1 MMKEVGRYRIDKFL
15 GSGGM
20 GKVYR
25 AFDPVIGRHVAIKT
39 ISLRRYGDA
48 DERQNLLERLRREAR
63 SAGKLSHTGIVTIHD
78 FIEQGD
84 LACLVMEFIDGISL
98 KEMLKS
104 QPALEGRAALSILRQ
119 TASALDYAHTGGIV
133 HRDIKPGNLIV
144 QKDGAA
150 KILDFGVAKLS
161 SAHSLTETGFSIG
174 TPEYMSPE
182 QYQGGTLDGRADQFS
197 LGVITYEMLTGVRPF
212 AADTPLRVMYRVM
225 GEEPALA
232 HELNPSLGAEAA
244 QVLRQALSK
253 DPEARF
259 DTCQEFTQALEE
271 TLGRAPGWQPMPRSS
286 KGPATPPRVETAE
299 QETPSSTATPDRPA
313 PAAAAKPTPEAPP
326 SPRRGTPVRPT
337 PGAGAPRVQPPA
349 RPARK
354 LAGVWGFLGVIGV
367 TLALGLG
374 GLYLFLANKT
384 PSTRQEQPS
393 PIEEPRPAPKP
404 EITTD
409 SKLPDAVAGASYMQT
424 LNASGGTAPL
434 RWSVTAGSLPGGLD
448 LDLTSGALSGTPV
461 RAGSYSF
468 TVQARNSAQLTATR
482 EFSLTVQRRPPETE
496 LVFLTSPA
504 LPEATMGRT
513 YSQRLMVSGG
523 TPPYRWSARAASLPA
538 GLSLEPAEGT
548 LSGTPSSAGRFP
560 FTVRV
565 TDSEQVTASQQF
577 ALNVARAAAPPTPP
591 VIRTPAVLP
600 PATVGTEYS
609 QALSASGGKP
619 PYSWSLA
626 GGSLPA
632 GLSLDGARGV
642 ISGTPTAPGDFKFRL
657 QVTDSAQA
665 TTPQDFA
672 LRVGRLVPIL
682 TITTPSALPNAAAG
696 VSYTQ
701 AVSASGGAPSYSWTV
716 SEGALPAGLALD
728 SARAVISG
736 TPAAEGVYQF
746 TLRVSDTAQTTASKP
761 ITLRVERSL
770 RITSPPTLPGGS
782 AGRAYS
788 YELSAAG
795 GRPPYQ
801 WSLTGGSP
809 PPGLALDETRGVL
822 SGTLTRSGD
831 FRFTVR
837 VTDGAR
843 GSDTAQLSLA
853 VSAQQG
859 TLVWQGELAINMP
872 LIIQGRNASAGSLT
886 GELPG
891 TPVRVEVVEPAG
903 VVIVTAPGP
912 GVGWKNM
919 VLNSPYQRQTRI
931 VIRWTESR

>member
-1 MMKEVGRYRIDKFL
+1 MLKDVGRYRIDKFL

-48 DERQNLLERLRREAR
+48 DERQGLLERLRREAR
-63 SAGKLSHTGIVTIHD
+63 SAGKLSHSGIVTIHD

-84 LACLVMEFIDGISL
+84 LACLVMEFIDGVTL
-98 KEMLKS
+98 REMLKS
-104 QPALEGRAALSILRQ
+104 QQGVDGRTCLSILRQ
-119 TASALDYAHTGGIV
+119 AAAALDYAHPAGIV
-133 HRDIKPGNLIV
+133 HRDIKPGNIIV
-144 QKDGAA
+144 QKDGTA

-182 QYQGGTLDGRADQFS
+182 QYRSGTLDGRADQFS

-225 GEEPALA
+225 GEEPAPA

-244 QVLRQALSK
+244 QVLGQALSK

-259 DTCQEFTQALEE
+259 DTCLEFIQALEN
-271 TLGRAPGWQPMPRSS
+271 TLGKLPGWQPLPRST
-286 KGPATPPRVETAE
+286 KGPATPPRVETVE
-299 QETPSSTATPDRPA
+299 RETPTSTASPDAVVSPPPPKPA
-313 PAAAAKPTPEAPP
+313 PEGPS
-326 SPRRGTPVRPT
+326 SPRRGTLVRPT
-337 PGAGAPRVQPPA
+337 PGAATPRGQPSA
-349 RPARK
+349 RPARR
-354 LAGVWGFLGVIGV
+354 LPERLRFLVVIGV
-367 TLALGLG
+367 TAVLGLG
-374 GLYLFLANKT
+374 GLYLLLRDRT
-384 PSTRQEQPS
+384 PSTRPEQPAR
-393 PIEEPRPAPKP
+393 IEEQHPVPKL
-404 EITTD
+404 EITTG
-409 SKLPDAVAGASYMQT
+409 SQLLEATAGVSYEQA
-424 LNASGGTAPL
+424 LGVSGGSPPAS
-434 RWSVTAGSLPGGLD
+434 WSVAAGSLPAGLE
-448 LDLTSGALSGTPV
+448 LDGASGTLRGTPA
-461 RAGSYSF
+461 RAGSYQF
-468 TVQARNSAQLTATR
+468 TLQVRDLAQATVTR
-482 EFSLTVQRRPPETE
+482 AFTLEVRPKPAEAEF
-496 LVFLTSPA
+496 VFLTSRT
-504 LPEATMGRT
+504 LPEATVGRSH
-513 YSQRLMVSGG
+513 SQRMLMSGG
-523 TPPYRWSARAASLPA
+523 APPYRWSARSASLPP
-538 GLSLEPAEGT
+538 GLSLDPSEGT
-548 LSGTPSSAGRFP
+548 LSGTPVSAGRFP
-560 FTVRV
+560 FTVQV
-565 TDSEQVTASQQF
+565 TDSSQAKVSQQF
-577 ALNVARAAAPPTPP
+577 VLNVARAAAPSAPP
-591 VIRTPAVLP
+591 VIRTPAALP
-600 PATVGTEYS
+600 AATVGTEYS

-619 PYSWSLA
+619 PYSWSLG

-642 ISGTPTAPGDFKFRL
+642 ISGTPTAPGDFKFSL

-672 LRVGRLVPIL
+672 LRVGRLVPL
-682 TITTPSALPNAAAG
+682 LAITTPSALPNAAAG

-701 AVSASGGAPSYSWTV
+701 AVSANGGVPPYSWTV

-746 TLRVSDTAQTTASKP
+746 TLRASDTAQTTASKP

-770 RITSPPTLPGGS
+770 RITSPAILPGGS

-795 GRPPYQ
+795 GRPPFQ
-801 WSLTGGSP
+801 WSLAGGTP

-822 SGTLTRSGD
+822 SGTPTRSGD

-859 TLVWQGELAINMP
+859 TLVWQGELAVNLP
-872 LIIQGRNASAGSLT
+872 LIIQGRNASTGSLT

-891 TPVRVEVVEPAG
+891 TPVRAEVVEPAG
-903 VVIVTAPGP
+903 VVIVTAPGA